1 MTRGSL
7 VTRKLVQTFFAL
19 VLLQSV
25 PAQSQSVYQVDT
37 DWPAMLPDSLIIGQV
52 AGIAVD
58 ANDSIWVL
66 HRPKSL
72 SNDEK
77 GLVLNPPIS
86 LCCRPA
92 PSVLHFSAAGELLDS
107 WGGPSWD
114 QASQQWLQSESDWP
128 MTEHGIFVDDEGF
141 VWIGGNQDEGGQHIV
156 VKYNAEGRHLL
167 TLGIP
172 GETAGSNDTAR
183 LGRPSDIA
191 VDIDAREV
199 FIADGYGN
207 RRVIVFNSDT
217 GGYKRHWGAY
227 GNTPDD
233 SLLPV
238 YSALDAP
245 SQQFLGPVHAVVI
258 GPDERLYVAD
268 RTGNRIQVFEK
279 DGTFIKEALLAPMTL
294 GNGAVWDIAI
304 SPLENFRWLF
314 IADGSNR
321 KIWRLDRE
329 TLQVED
335 SFGQG
340 GRQAG
345 QFDWVHNVAVDS
357 QGNLYTSEVNN
368 GRRIQKFSPV
378 R

>member
-1 MTRGSL
+1 MS
-7 VTRKLVQTFFAL
+7 RKLVQSLFVLL
-19 VLLQSV
+19 VLQSAL
-25 PAQSQSVYQVDT
+25 AQSQSAYQVDA
-37 DWPAMLPDSLIIGQV
+37 DWPAMLPDSQIIGQV

-58 ANDSIWVL
+58 DNDSVWVL

-86 LCCRPA
+86 LCCKPA
-92 PSVLHFSAAGELLDS
+92 PSVLHFSANGELLDA

-114 QASQQWLQSESDWP
+114 QTSQQWLQSESDWP
-128 MTEHGIFVDDEGF
+128 MTEHGIFVDSEGF

-156 VKYNAEGRHLL
+156 VKYSAEGRHLL
-167 TLGIP
+167 TIGMP

-191 VDIDAREV
+191 VDISAREV

-207 RRVIVFNSDT
+207 RRIAVFNSDS
-217 GGYKRHWGAY
+217 GDYKRHWGAY
-227 GNTPDD
+227 GNRPDD
-233 SLLPV
+233 SLLPA

-245 SQQFLGPVHAVVI
+245 SQQFRGPVHAVVI
-258 GPDERLYVAD
+258 GPDDRLYVAD

-279 DGTFIKEALLAPMTL
+279 DGTFVKEALLAPMTL

-304 SPLENFRWLF
+304 SPLEDFHWLF
-314 IADGSNR
+314 IADGTNR

-329 TLQVED
+329 SLEVKD

-368 GRRIQKFSPV
+368 GRRIQKFSPA

>member
-86 LCCRPA
+86 LCCTPA

-227 GNTPDD
+227 GNRPDD

>member
-1 MTRGSL
+1 MSRN
-7 VTRKLVQTFFAL
+7 LVQSLF
-19 VLLQSV
+19 VLLILQSGL
-25 PAQSQSVYQVDT
+25 AQSQSAYRVDA
-37 DWPAMLPDSLIIGQV
+37 DWPAMLPDSQIIGQV

-58 ANDSIWVL
+58 DNDSVWVL

-86 LCCRPA
+86 LCCKPA
-92 PSVLHFSAAGELLDS
+92 PSVLHFSTNGELLDA
-107 WGGPSWD
+107 WGGPTWD
-114 QASQQWLQSESDWP
+114 QTNQQWLQSESDWP
-128 MTEHGIFVDDEGF
+128 MTEHGIFVDSEGF
-141 VWIGGNQDEGGQHIV
+141 VWIGGNQDEGGHHIV
-156 VKYNAEGRHLL
+156 VKYSAEGRHLL
-167 TLGIP
+167 TIGIP

-191 VDIDAREV
+191 VDISTREV

-207 RRVIVFNSDT
+207 RRIAVFNSDS
-217 GGYKRHWGAY
+217 GDYKRHWGAY
-227 GNTPDD
+227 GNRPDD
-233 SLLPV
+233 SLLPA

-245 SQQFLGPVHAVVI
+245 SQQFRGPVHAVVI
-258 GPDERLYVAD
+258 GPDDRLYVAD

-279 DGTFIKEALLAPMTL
+279 DGTFVKEALLAPMTL

-314 IADGSNR
+314 IADGTNR
-321 KIWRLDRE
+321 KIWRLERE
-329 TLQVED
+329 SLEVKD

-368 GRRIQKFSPV
+368 GRRIQKFSPA

>member
-1 MTRGSL
+1 MG
-7 VTRKLVQTFFAL
+7 RKLVQTFLVFL
-19 VLLQSV
+19 VLQSGA
-25 PAQSQSVYQVDT
+25 AQSQSTYQVDT
-37 DWPAMLPDSLIIGQV
+37 DWPAMLPESLIIGQV

-66 HRPKSL
+66 HRPKSI

-77 GLVLNPPIS
+77 GLVLNPPVS

-92 PSVLHFSAAGELLDS
+92 PAVLHFSADGELLDS

-114 QASQQWLQSESDWP
+114 QGSQQWLQSKSDWP
-128 MTEHGIFVDDEGF
+128 MTEHGIFVDEEGY
-141 VWIGGNQDEGGQHIV
+141 VWIGGNQDEGGQHLV

-167 TLGIP
+167 TIGVA

-207 RRVIVFNSDT
+207 RRVIVFNSDS
-217 GGYKRHWGAY
+217 GDYKRHWGAY
-227 GNTPDD
+227 GNKPDD
-233 SLLPV
+233 TVPSV
-238 YSALDAP
+238 YASEDAP

-258 GPDERLYVAD
+258 GPDELLYVAD

-304 SPLENFRWLF
+304 SPLENYRWLF
-314 IADGSNR
+314 IADGTNR
-321 KIWRLDRE
+321 KIWLLDRE

-357 QGNLYTSEVNN
+357 LGNLYTSEVNN

-378 R
+378 P